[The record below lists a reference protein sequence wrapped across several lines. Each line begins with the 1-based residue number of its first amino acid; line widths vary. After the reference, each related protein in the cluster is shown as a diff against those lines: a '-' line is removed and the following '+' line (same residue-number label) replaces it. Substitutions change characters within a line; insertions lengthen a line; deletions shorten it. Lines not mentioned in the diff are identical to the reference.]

1 MLKIGGQRHG
11 SMCDGISRRDFLSVG
26 ALGSLTLPQLLAAEQ
41 AAGVGKN
48 HKAVIMI
55 YMAGAP
61 PHQDLI
67 DLNPNAPK
75 EYRGELNPISTN
87 VPGIQISEL

>member
-1 MLKIGGQRHG
+1 MFQIGGQRHAAQ
-11 SMCDGISRRDFLSVG
+11 CDGWSRRDFLSVG

-41 AAGVGKN
+41 AAGVVRN

-67 DLNPNAPK
+67 DLKPCLLYTSPSP
-75 EYRGELNPISTN
+75 RD
-87 VPGIQISEL
+87 